1 VLAASAA
8 AGGVEADSAGVG
20 AGDADVV
27 VVAGEAVPPVVLAVV
42 AGSVA
47 AAGS

>member
-1 VLAASAA
+1 V
-8 AGGVEADSAGVG
+8 GVEE
-20 AGDADVV
+20 ADVV
-27 VVAGEAVPPVVLAVV
+27 VVAGEAVPPVVFAVV